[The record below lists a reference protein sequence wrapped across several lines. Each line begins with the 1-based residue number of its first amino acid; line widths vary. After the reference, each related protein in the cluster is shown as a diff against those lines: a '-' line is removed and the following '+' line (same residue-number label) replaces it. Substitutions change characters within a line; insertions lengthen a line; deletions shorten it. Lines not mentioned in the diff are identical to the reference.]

1 MGNILVVEDNKM
13 FATVLTR
20 RIEAKTEHK
29 VVLVTS
35 MAEAVALL
43 EQAHD
48 FFISLLDLHLPDAPQ
63 GEIVDA
69 VLAHDIPT
77 IVFTG
82 DFSDHVRDSIWAKPV
97 VDYVLKEGAYN
108 VEYLVSV
115 VERIARNPGIK
126 VLVVDDSNL
135 PRTHV
140 RELLEIHRYQ
150 VLEAADGREALEVLK
165 QHPDIKLAVV
175 DYNMPHMD
183 GFELTKRIRATFHK
197 EELAVIG
204 MSTYG
209 NHTLSAKF
217 IKNGANDFLNKPF
230 YKEEFYCRISQNV
243 EMLEH
248 VERLNNSL
256 VRDYLTNLYN
266 RRYLFEAGG
275 KLLSHCRRNQ
285 LECAIALVD
294 IDHFKN
300 INDKFGHHAGD
311 IVLRR
316 IAEVLG
322 HRFRDADIVSRYGGE
337 EFCIMVTD
345 VTAEGCQRLFEEL
358 RTRIAATTILADD
371 NKLQV
376 TVSIGI
382 CHARQGTV
390 DTMIRLADEMLY
402 QAKDGGRN
410 RTCLTLC

>member
-20 RIEAKTEHK
+20 RIEARTEHK
-29 VVLVTS
+29 VVWANSLHD
-35 MAEAVALL
+35 AVALL
-43 EQAHD
+43 QERTD
-48 FFISLLDLHLPDAPQ
+48 FFICLLDLHLPDAPQ

-69 VLAHDIPT
+69 VLAHDIP
-77 IVFTG
+77 IVVFTG
-82 DFSDHVRDSIWAKPV
+82 DYSDHIRDSIWAKSV

-108 VEYLVSV
+108 IEYLIALI
-115 VERIARNPGIK
+115 ERIAHNPAIK
-126 VLVVDDSNL
+126 VLVVDDSQL
-135 PRTHV
+135 PRQYV
-140 RELLEIHRYQ
+140 RQLLEVHRYQ
-150 VLEAADGREALEVLK
+150 VLEAADGLDALEVLK
-165 QHPDIKLAVV
+165 QNPDIKLAIV
-175 DYNMPHMD
+175 DYNMPRMD

-209 NHTLSAKF
+209 NHSLSARF
-217 IKNGANDFLNKPF
+217 IKNGANDFLTKPF
-230 YKEEFYCRISQNV
+230 DKEEFYCRISQNV
-243 EMLEH
+243 EMLEY

-256 VRDYLTNLYN
+256 VRDYLTGLYN
-266 RRYLFEAGG
+266 RRYLFEAGH
-275 KLLSHCRRNQ
+275 KLLSHCQRNT
-285 LECAIALVD
+285 LECAVALVD

-311 IVLRR
+311 LVLRR

-322 HRFRDADIVSRYGGE
+322 QRFREADIVARYGGE
-337 EFCIMVTD
+337 EFCILATD
-345 VTAEGCQRLFEEL
+345 VSAEDCQQLFEDL
-358 RTRIAATTILADD
+358 RTRIAATTIIVDD
-371 NKLQV
+371 QKLHV

-382 CHARQGTV
+382 CHARQAKM